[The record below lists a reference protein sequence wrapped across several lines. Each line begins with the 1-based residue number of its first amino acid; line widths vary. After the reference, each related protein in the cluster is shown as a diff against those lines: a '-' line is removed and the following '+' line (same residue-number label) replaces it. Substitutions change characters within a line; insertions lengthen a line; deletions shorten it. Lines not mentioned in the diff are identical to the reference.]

1 MGGIDVVLALMLVGS
16 FLVAVSLHECGHTLM
31 ALWLGDRTPR
41 SEGRQS
47 LNPRAQVDPVGL
59 LMCVILALQPVVAF
73 PAGFGWGRPVKPDP
87 WKMRVGPNTGI
98 LLVAVAGMLFSLLI
112 GIVATVILRF
122 LPPVLYS
129 NAYIIRVP
137 QLVLVFACV
146 NFCLALFN
154 LIPLYPLDGY
164 QIVYTLLPNA
174 QAKQFARS
182 APFGPFIILAV
193 FFLLPFL
200 GRLTGLDSFPLFQ
213 LAHYILL
220 GAWNLVALAG
230 QIAFDAVVRLYFFQG

>member
-1 MGGIDVVLALMLVGS
+1 MGGIDVVLALMLIGS
-16 FLVAVSLHECGHTLM
+16 FLVAVSLHECGHALM

-41 SEGRQS
+41 SEGRFS
-47 LNPRAQVDPVGL
+47 LNPRVQVDPVGL
-59 LMCVILALQPVVAF
+59 LMCVILALQPVPLA
-73 PAGFGWGRPVKPDP
+73 AGFGWGRPVKPDP

-98 LLVAVAGMLFSLLI
+98 LLVAIAGLLFSLLL
-112 GIVATVILRF
+112 GIITAGILHF
-122 LPPVLYS
+122 LPPALYS
-129 NAYIIRVP
+129 NVYIVRVP
-137 QLVLVFACV
+137 QLLLVFACV
-146 NFCLALFN
+146 NFSLALFN

-213 LAHYILL
+213 LANYILL
-220 GAWNLVALAG
+220 GALNLVALIG
-230 QIAFDAVVRLYFFQG
+230 HLAFDALQRLYFF